1 MFSQNQSQA
10 LVVLPALAVAPQYGE
25 SRDDQ
30 ARQATMSEL
39 GPYFAAYLQFEL
51 RRSPETVSKYAQ
63 SLKAVIR
70 TIGDMPPEKI
80 RQEHVLLIKAA
91 TTNRGV
97 GPCQLRG
104 YIAALKSF
112 LNFCKLTVGLAVM
125 DTRQIRGPRIPKR
138 EVQFLTPEEV
148 QKFVSSIPLRKSQRK
163 FYMRGL
169 CFRALVEV
177 LLGTGMRI
185 SEALSLRRSSINI
198 QTGEAKIV
206 GKGNK
211 ERTVFFSP
219 RALNW
224 VREYLNRRL
233 DENDALFVCSP
244 RIPLNRPNAI
254 QWFRKF
260 RKKAGIQKNI
270 TAHILRHTMAT
281 TLLFNG
287 CPIGHIKQLL
297 GHENLQTTCQY
308 YLGTDKRA
316 AKEAHRKYL
325 DYETVRREEPSLD
338 F

>member
-1 MFSQNQSQA
+1 
-10 LVVLPALAVAPQYGE
+10 
-25 SRDDQ
+25 
-30 ARQATMSEL
+30 MSEL
-39 GPYFAAYLQFEL
+39 GPYFVAHLQFEL

-63 SLKAVIR
+63 SLKSVIR
-70 TIGDMPPEKI
+70 ITGDMGPEKI

-91 TTNRGV
+91 CAKRGV

-104 YIAALKSF
+104 YIAALKAF
-112 LNFCKLTVGLAVM
+112 LNFCRLTVGLSVM
-125 DTRQIRGPRIPKR
+125 DTTQIRGPRIPKR
-138 EVQFLTPEEV
+138 DVEFLTPEEI
-148 QKFVSSIPLRKSQRK
+148 QQFVSAIPIRKSQRV
-163 FYMRGL
+163 FNMRWL
-169 CFRALVEV
+169 CFRVLVEV

-185 SEALSLRRSSINI
+185 SEAVSLRRSSINV
-198 QTGEAKIV
+198 QTGEAKVV

-224 VREYLNRRL
+224 VREYLNRRT
-233 DENDALFVCSP
+233 DENDALFMASP
-244 RIPLNRPNAI
+244 RIPLHRHNAI
-254 QWFRKF
+254 QWFRRF
-260 RKKAGIQKNI
+260 REKAGIKKKV

-316 AKEAHRKYL
+316 AKEAQMKYL
-325 DYETVRREEPSLD
+325 DYENPYGMGQSAANDPNDCPPARMNERD
-338 F
+338 IAI